1 MGDYLNV
8 EAYLVVGGESVP
20 DMIRRLNAGVHVVV
34 SKHQLHLTLACTYLQ
49 IDRKEPETILNWY
62 NLTPFFLPHM
72 IAASVEELEYCI
84 YILCWCFQ

>member
-34 SKHQLHLTLACTYLQ
+34 GKHQLHCTLVCTYL
-49 IDRKEPETILNWY
+49 
-62 NLTPFFLPHM
+62 
-72 IAASVEELEYCI
+72 
-84 YILCWCFQ
+84 